1 MEVPFIWSIHL
12 QLYVNVVLLT
22 KPAHLEVLHKDLN
35 VQKEATLTITD
46 CTFLKNVYTKTA
58 KNGLLYIQTNTGFT
72 IKFTVTGNYID
83 LTDTPSA
90 FTFIYFQIPTQLF
103 SKFAFHDNK
112 ILPYESS
119 KFISNIN
126 GYKFDLYGEG
136 NALYQPPIEPEYTI
150 KDHKETDEIK
160 NKKEYTGSTEKRVS
174 VLVEQSTF
182 KGFSSEKDG
191 GLFKLKDI
199 EVDFHDN
206 KISKC
211 EAVGGA
217 GGAIY
222 IENTNDVN
230 YRICIKNIQFSN
242 FKADYGGALYVYSTL
257 SYGDILISF
266 CHFSSNTASA
276 KGGGSALY
284 LCSNKG
290 KIKNCEFIDNK
301 GGSALKIV
309 EPSQASK
316 SIKLASPSQTESISF
331 FNCNFLSNKESKE
344 SIYFASKSGSKTIN
358 IVKCTFNGKLAKGI
372 Q

>member
-1 MEVPFIWSIHL
+1 M

-58 KNGLLYIQTNTGFT
+58 KKGLLYIQTNTGFT

-83 LTDTPSA
+83 LTDKPSA
-90 FTFIYFQIPTQLF
+90 FTFIDFQIPSQMF

-136 NALYQPPIEPEYTI
+136 NAPYQPPIEPEYTI

-160 NKKEYTGSTEKRVS
+160 NKKEYIGSTEKRVS

-182 KGFSSEKDG
+182 KSFSSEKDG

-206 KISKC
+206 KISNC

-217 GGAIY
+217 GG
-222 IENTNDVN
+222 EMLT
-230 YRICIKNIQFSN
+230 
-242 FKADYGGALYVYSTL
+242 T
-257 SYGDILISF
+257 
-266 CHFSSNTASA
+266 
-276 KGGGSALY
+276 
-284 LCSNKG
+284 
-290 KIKNCEFIDNK
+290 E
-301 GGSALKIV
+301 SALKTFNSLTAKLIMV
-309 EPSQASK
+309 ALFMSTRHRVTATFL
-316 SIKLASPSQTESISF
+316 LASATSVQTQ
-331 FNCNFLSNKESKE
+331 LLQKEEEARSTSVQTKE
-344 SIYFASKSGSKTIN
+344 R
-358 IVKCTFNGKLAKGI
+358 
-372 Q
+372 

>member
-22 KPAHLEVLHKDLN
+22 IPAHL
-35 VQKEATLTITD
+35 
-46 CTFLKNVYTKTA
+46 
-58 KNGLLYIQTNTGFT
+58 
-72 IKFTVTGNYID
+72 
-83 LTDTPSA
+83 
-90 FTFIYFQIPTQLF
+90 
-103 SKFAFHDNK
+103 
-112 ILPYESS
+112 
-119 KFISNIN
+119 
-126 GYKFDLYGEG
+126 
-136 NALYQPPIEPEYTI
+136 EYTI

-160 NKKEYTGSTEKRVS
+160 NKKEYTESTEKRVS

-182 KGFSSEKDG
+182 KSFSSEKDG
-191 GLFKLKDI
+191 RLFKLKDI

-206 KISKC
+206 KISNC

-217 GGAIY
+217 GGAMY

-230 YRICIKNIQFSN
+230 YRISIKNIQFSN
-242 FKADYGGALYVYSTL
+242 CKADYGGALYVYST
-257 SYGDILISF
+257 SSNGDILISF
-266 CHFSSNTASA
+266 CRFSSNTASP

-284 LCSNKG
+284 FCSNKG

-344 SIYFASKSGSKTIN
+344 SIYFASRSGSKTIS
-358 IVKCTFNGKLAKGI
+358 IVKCTFKGKLAKGI
-372 Q
+372 NYIDGELTDNKQPAIHLYDCKFEKVAVNKKLVVSSSSSLSSKSFFTGKYINVVFMCFAALAFVTFVAFLALKFKKSHQEIQEDDEDDSKTIINESL